1 MTMSASAELVDRAA
15 SLVRRTRAGDQNAQ
29 ATIYRIGEEARKG
42 KNKRVAQM
50 AAAIKHYME
59 SHPATDFTLGAEP
72 AVIINTPGSRNG
84 NGNGARTNGRPS
96 TALARAPSAPVAQVN
111 PESKKPPMPRGL
123 LDQLFDPEL
132 FALVVVRACGYRNGL
147 AAAAV
152 TLAAGPP
159 LTTPVVRELGYSQF
173 GSDEA
178 SSIFFHGVQF
188 PEKATWD
195 EVAPHLDVPLRRILA
210 VGQCV
215 GRARKIQM
223 VRQPRSSIAA
233 YSPVAGWEM
242 GE

>member
-1 MTMSASAELVDRAA
+1 MSASAELVDRAA

-42 KNKRVAQM
+42 KNQRVSQM

-59 SHPATDFTLGAEP
+59 SHPATEFTLGAEP
-72 AVIINTPGSRNG
+72 AVIVDTPQRPSRG
-84 NGNGARTNGRPS
+84 QS
-96 TALARAPSAPVAQVN
+96 TALARTQSAPPAKVN
-111 PESKKPPMPRGL
+111 PESKKPPLPKGM

-159 LTTPVVRELGYSQF
+159 LTNPVIRELGYSQF

-215 GRARKIQM
+215 GRARKIQV
-223 VRQPRSSIAA
+223 VRQPRSSIGA